1 MASRLALYILTACL
15 FLTITHCYGVV
26 AQSKKLVE
34 ALHTADV
41 DVELHV
47 ADEAALG
54 SEATLPK

>member
-1 MASRLALYILTACL
+1 M
-15 FLTITHCYGVV
+15 V

-54 SEATLPK
+54 SEATYLSDRSLVLVMTAA